1 MSDDGYSIIFNSS
14 EISPGGKATQGVK
27 AMTLR
32 PGAHL
37 SCAIPLDSTFTQ
49 VVFCTEK
56 GKILRTKINE
66 FSIQKRTGK
75 GVISINLDKDDR
87 LIDAALIN
95 ERASDIILAGDL
107 RIIRFP
113 ISSITVQSRGGK
125 GIIGIKTKEIT
136 KINKILVE

>member
-1 MSDDGYSIIFNSS
+1 MS
-14 EISPGGKATQGVK
+14 
-27 AMTLR
+27 
-32 PGAHL
+32 
-37 SCAIPLDSTFTQ
+37 
-49 VVFCTEK
+49 EK
-56 GKILRTKINE
+56 MYH
-66 FSIQKRTGK
+66 
-75 GVISINLDKDDR
+75 INLDKDDK